1 MAGNDDSSRA
11 RYSAETRYGDG
22 GVKASRSSESPDCD
36 LFILFKIHGLITAS
50 AAMLPVL
57 QLSRKAAAVSDIT
70 VLLEG
75 ETGTGKQVL
84 AQAIHNLDEKRRSF
98 PFITVHC
105 STISEGLAE
114 SELFG
119 HQRGAFSGATRDR
132 KGLFQAAHR
141 GTIFLDDVN
150 DLPLALQPKLLDV
163 LQRGI
168 VRGVGSDREA
178 PVNVRV
184 IAAANQ
190 PLAEVVQQ
198 NRFREDLYYRLKVV
212 RLSVPPLRERG
223 EDLMALVLAFAERH
237 RNIYPH
243 INSVDADLIDF
254 LKSCRFNGNVR
265 ELEHAV
271 QRMLFAKSHGDS
283 LNLSDWLDTH
293 GEEQAPAANPIEP
306 CASPDLVSQASRHL
320 YAAIFEY
327 GLPYGEAIQLLERS
341 ILKAAICQP
350 GATRREIAVRLHTSE
365 RTLYHKLRTHN
376 LTRQAVA

>member
-1 MAGNDDSSRA
+1 MAGNDDPSSA
-11 RYSAETRYGDG
+11 RNSAGTTSVKG
-22 GVKASRSSESPDCD
+22 GVKASRPGELPDRD
-36 LFILFKIHGLITAS
+36 LFVLFKIHGFVTAS
-50 AAMLPVL
+50 VAMLPLL
-57 QLSRKAAAVSDIT
+57 QLSRKAATVSDIT

-84 AQAIHNLDEKRRSF
+84 AQAIHSLDEKRRSF
-98 PFITVHC
+98 PFVTVHC

-132 KGLFQAAHR
+132 KGLFQAAHG

-150 DLPLALQPKLLDV
+150 DLPMALQPKLLDV

-178 PVNVRV
+178 AVNVRV

-190 PLAEVVQQ
+190 PLAEVVRQ
-198 NRFREDLYYRLKVV
+198 NRFREDLYHRLNVV
-212 RLSVPPLRERG
+212 RLHLPPLRERS
-223 EDLMALVLAFAERH
+223 EDLMAMILAFAERH

-243 INSVDADLIDF
+243 VNCVEADLIDF
-254 LKSCRFNGNVR
+254 LKSCRFDGNVR

-271 QRMLFAKSHGDS
+271 ERMLFAKTDGDS
-283 LNLSDWLDTH
+283 LDLSDWLEAH
-293 GEEQAPAANPIEP
+293 RGEQAAPAIPMEP
-306 CASPDLVSQASRHL
+306 CARPDLVSQAARHL
-320 YAAIFEY
+320 WAAIFEY
-327 GLPYGEAIQLLERS
+327 GLPYGESIQLLERI
-341 ILKAAICQP
+341 ILKTAMCQP
-350 GATRREIAVRLHTSE
+350 GATRREIAARLHTSE